1 MLDIKLIRN
10 NPKEIEKKLQTKEP
24 SLSLNRLLE
33 LDNALREKKARS
45 DQLKAD
51 RNDYSKKIGDLK
63 RQHQDATELMNLVS
77 SISEEKSTYRYAEGK
92 WSIKQIV
99 GHMTDHERIMIY
111 RTLRFSRKDETLLPG
126 YDQDVLVNNS
136 RFDEQTYNDL
146 LDDFKNVRRAT
157 LSFIKSLSDAQL
169 ELKGKAWKYELTVE
183 EFLKATIG
191 HELHHIKVLKDRYLK

>member
-1 MLDIKLIRN
+1 MKLTVSDGFPYYISFVEDADY
-10 NPKEIEKKLQTKEP
+10 KELFT
-24 SLSLNRLLE
+24 STHNLE
-33 LDNALREKKARS
+33 LL
-45 DQLKAD
+45 
-51 RNDYSKKIGDLK
+51 
-63 RQHQDATELMNLVS
+63 S

-111 RTLRFSRKDETLLPG
+111 RTLRFSWKDETLLPG

-146 LDDFKNVRRAT
+146 LDDFKNVRCAT